1 MRVWQIKLDHLK
13 FFSFHGLFP
22 EERILGNEFTL
33 SVSVDRISNEQFSEN
48 LEQSIDYGV
57 LYSICAEV
65 MQKPVDLLETICE
78 QIVFKIQEV
87 CPDYQLI
94 EISVTKNQAPL
105 GQIAGQATVKLSV
118 SRDS

>member
-33 SVSVDRISNEQFSEN
+33 SVSVDRISNEQFSDN
-48 LEQSIDYGV
+48 LQQSIDYGV

-78 QIVFKIQEV
+78 QIIFKIQEI

-94 EISVTKNQAPL
+94 EISVTKNHPPL
-105 GQIAGQATVKLSV
+105 GQMDGNSTVKLSV
-118 SRDS
+118 TKD

>member
-33 SVSVDRISNEQFSEN
+33 SVSVNRISNEQFSEN

-78 QIVFKIQEV
+78 QIVAKIQLI
-87 CPDYQLI
+87 CPDYRLI
-94 EISVTKNQAPL
+94 EIIVTKDNPPL
-105 GQIAGQATVKLSV
+105 GQLAGHSTVKLSV
-118 SRDS
+118 SKD

>member
-1 MRVWQIKLDHLK
+1 MRVWQIKLEKIK

-33 SVSVDRISNEQFSEN
+33 SVSVDRISKDSFSEN

-57 LYSICAEV
+57 LYSICSEI

-94 EISVTKNQAPL
+94 EISVTKNNPPL
-105 GQIAGQATVKLSV
+105 GQLAGHSTVKLSV
-118 SRDS
+118 SKV

>member
-1 MRVWQIKLDHLK
+1 MRIWQIKLENVK

-33 SVSVDRISNEQFSEN
+33 SVSVDRTINDRIADQ

-57 LYSICAEV
+57 LYTICAEV

-78 QIVFKIQEV
+78 QIAGKIQEI
-87 CPDYQLI
+87 CPEYQLI
-94 EISVTKNQAPL
+94 EISVSKDQPPL
-105 GQIAGQATVKLSV
+105 GQINGCSTVKLSV
-118 SRDS
+118 SKD

>member
-1 MRVWQIKLDHLK
+1 MRIWQIKLENVK

-33 SVSVDRISNEQFSEN
+33 SVSVDRISNESISKN

-57 LYSICAEV
+57 LYSICSEV
-65 MQKPVDLLETICE
+65 MRKPVDLLETICE
-78 QIVFKIQEV
+78 EIVEKIQLI

-94 EISVTKNQAPL
+94 EISVTKENPPL
-105 GQIAGQATVKLSV
+105 GQISGHSIVKLSV
-118 SRDS
+118 SKD

>member
-1 MRVWQIKLDHLK
+1 MRVWKIKLDNVK
-13 FFSFHGLFP
+13 FFSFHGLFS

-33 SVSVDRISNEQFSEN
+33 SVSVDRISNERFSEN

-65 MQKPVDLLETICE
+65 MLKPVDLLETICE
-78 QIVFKIQEV
+78 QIVWKIQEI

-94 EISVTKNQAPL
+94 EISVTKDHPPL
-105 GQIAGQATVKLSV
+105 GQLAGHSSVKLSV
-118 SRDS
+118 SRD

>member
-1 MRVWQIKLDHLK
+1 MRVWQIKLEHLK

-33 SVSVDRISNEQFSEN
+33 SVSVDRISNERFSEN
-48 LEQSIDYGV
+48 LDQSIDYGV

-78 QIVFKIQEV
+78 HIMLKIQEI

-94 EISVTKNQAPL
+94 EISVTKNHPPL
-105 GQIAGQATVKLSV
+105 GQMDGNSTVKLTV
-118 SRDS
+118 TKD